1 MTKVNQRFSFHHFKE
16 KIKMTKRCIYCSCEI
31 SKDIPIDICQ
41 RCGVGVWGVK
51 MFNAIISN
59 VKNEKEKGNMELGC
73 VGEKEFLEME
83 EVEAK
88 PETFVEKEIISA
100 HHETKSIDEL
110 NIIPEPIAVTETA
123 IEQLSESEID
133 INANLLDF

>member
-1 MTKVNQRFSFHHFKE
+1 
-16 KIKMTKRCIYCSCEI
+16 MTKRCIYCSCEI

-41 RCGVGVWGVK
+41 RCGVGVWGLK

-83 EVEAK
+83 EIEAK

-100 HHETKSIDEL
+100 HHEIKKIDEL
-110 NIIPEPIAVTETA
+110 NTIPEPIAVTET
-123 IEQLSESEID
+123 IEQFSESEID
-133 INANLLDF
+133 IDENLLDF